1 MTMMMTID
9 DDDDDDDD
17 DKFRFEQFR
26 TAQATTVPIHLH
38 QCTSCLRVECSQE
51 SSRSTRRPVVQDRP
65 IAVLDEDGFKRMMTS
80 PSMVDLLVTSSPM
93 PRFEQFRTAQAT
105 TAPIR

>member
-1 MTMMMTID
+1 MMID
-9 DDDDDDDD
+9 ALDALDSPVIQA
-17 DKFRFEQFR
+17 QF
-26 TAQATTVPIHLH
+26 
-38 QCTSCLRVECSQE
+38 S
-51 SSRSTRRPVVQDRP
+51 DRP